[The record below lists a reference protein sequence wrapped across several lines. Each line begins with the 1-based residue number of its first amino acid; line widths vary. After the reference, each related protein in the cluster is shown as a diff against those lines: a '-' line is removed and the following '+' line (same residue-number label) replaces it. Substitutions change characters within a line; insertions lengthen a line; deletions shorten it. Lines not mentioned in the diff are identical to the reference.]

1 MNHFNINKLK
11 YADKNIFYVQSEIK
25 IKMISLTSY
34 TNHFYSRCIGKCIT
48 KCVTKHVSH
57 VSNFVYA

>member
-1 MNHFNINKLK
+1 MLI
-11 YADKNIFYVQSEIK
+11 KNIFYVQSEIK

-34 TNHFYSRCIGKCIT
+34 TNRFYSRCIGKCIT

-57 VSNFVYA
+57 VSNFVHA